1 MARRNYTEQ
10 DDPLT
15 YAIIGCAMKVHS
27 KLGPALNEGVYDEC
41 MFTELSKARLEF
53 RHHPAIRV
61 PYDGKLLD
69 RFYRPD
75 FVIESQVILE
85 VKAVEHVLPVHHAQV
100 LSYMK
105 LAEIEKGLLINFRVA
120 LLLHGIKR
128 FIMTKAPIGAPDE

>member
-85 VKAVEHVLPVHHAQV
+85 VKAVEHVLPV
-100 LSYMK
+100 
-105 LAEIEKGLLINFRVA
+105 LLRGDRNA
-120 LLLHGIKR
+120 LVTSSETTRTASSVRAGKPHS
-128 FIMTKAPIGAPDE
+128 

>member
-1 MARRNYTEQ
+1 MARRKYTEQ

-15 YAIIGCAMKVHS
+15 YAIIGCAMKVHRT
-27 KLGPALNEGVYDEC
+27 LGPALTEGIYDDC
-41 MFTELSKARLEF
+41 MFTELTKAQLSF
-53 RHHPAIRV
+53 RRHPPIRV

-85 VKAVEHVLPVHHAQV
+85 VKAVEHLLPVHDAQV

-105 LAEIEKGLLINFRVA
+105 LAKIEKGLL
-120 LLLHGIKR
+120 
-128 FIMTKAPIGAPDE
+128 